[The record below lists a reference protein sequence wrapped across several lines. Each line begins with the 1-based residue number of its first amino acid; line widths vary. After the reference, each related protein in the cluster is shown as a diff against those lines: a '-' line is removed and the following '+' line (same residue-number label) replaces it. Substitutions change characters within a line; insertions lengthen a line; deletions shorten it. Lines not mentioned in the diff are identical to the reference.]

1 MIYIG
6 IDVHKKRC
14 VACLQDETGQVLNEL
29 KFLNKQSGFQEL
41 LALLEGKKAKAVME
55 STGNLWI
62 RLYRELE
69 AQGVGVV
76 LSNPAKTRV
85 IAESVIQTDDISS
98 RMLTDLLRA
107 GLIAVC
113 YVPSPEVREM
123 RSHLR
128 YRTKIVRDLTRIKN
142 RIHSLLDMYELPE
155 FEGTDLFG
163 KAGLKWLREQ
173 LPALTFNDRLILRRE
188 LIRVEEHTIHIK
200 EVELEIAAQ
209 AGITEDVKLLMSLIG
224 VGYFTALLFLYEIGN
239 IKRFSSSSKLASWIG
254 LVPKVHQSGNSCYYG
269 NITKKGSSL
278 LRWSLIQAAHS
289 AVRSDPHWRAK
300 FNRISAKRGKQKA
313 YVAIAR
319 ELAVT
324 MYHMLT
330 RREPYW
336 FGREK
341 TYTQKLKNL
350 ERLVRKTQTNQ
361 GEAPV

>member
-29 KFLNKQSGFQEL
+29 KFANKQSGFQEL
-41 LALLEGKKAKAVME
+41 LAFLEGKKAKAVME

-69 AQGVGVV
+69 AHGVDVV

-98 RMLTDLLRA
+98 RMLADLLRA
-107 GLIAVC
+107 AFIAVC
-113 YVPSPEVREM
+113 YVPSPEVRGM

-128 YRTKIVRDLTRIKN
+128 YRTKLVRDLTRIKN
-142 RIHSLLDMYELPE
+142 RIHSILDMYELPE
-155 FEGTDLFG
+155 FKGTDLFG
-163 KAGLKWLREQ
+163 KAGLQWLRDQ

-188 LIRVEEHTIHIK
+188 LTRVEEHINHIK
-200 EVELEIAAQ
+200 EVEQEIAAQ
-209 AGITEDVKLLMSLIG
+209 AGITEDVKLLLSLTG
-224 VGYFTALLFLYEIGN
+224 VGYFTALLYLYEIGD

-254 LVPKVHQSGNSCYYG
+254 LVPRVHQSGNACYYG
-269 NITKKGSSL
+269 NITKRGSSL
-278 LRWSLIQAAHS
+278 LRWALIQAAHS
-289 AVRSDPHWRAK
+289 AVRSDPHWREK

-313 YVAIAR
+313 YVAVAR
-319 ELAVT
+319 ELAET

-336 FGREK
+336 FSKEK

-350 ERLVRKTQTNQ
+350 NRLVGKAQTNV
-361 GEAPV
+361 GETPD